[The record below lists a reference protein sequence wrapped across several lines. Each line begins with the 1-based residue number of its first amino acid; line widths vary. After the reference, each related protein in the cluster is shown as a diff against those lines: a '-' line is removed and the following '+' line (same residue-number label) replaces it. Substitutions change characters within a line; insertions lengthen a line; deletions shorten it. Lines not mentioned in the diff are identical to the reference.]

1 MTDRRSLSM
10 PGDNVSV
17 NPKTP
22 DVSVAY
28 RIFGSHNWLCEQN
41 GDLALSSHRKV
52 PDGVVVE

>member
-1 MTDRRSLSM
+1 M